1 MKVDENMI
9 DKIAKLSMLEFDE
22 KQKPTIINDMNKML
36 EFINKLNE
44 VNTDSV
50 EPLIHI
56 SEEKNIL
63 RKDISNTYISQ
74 QEALKNAP
82 MKDST
87 YFKMPKVLD
96 K

>member
-44 VNTDSV
+44 INTDSV